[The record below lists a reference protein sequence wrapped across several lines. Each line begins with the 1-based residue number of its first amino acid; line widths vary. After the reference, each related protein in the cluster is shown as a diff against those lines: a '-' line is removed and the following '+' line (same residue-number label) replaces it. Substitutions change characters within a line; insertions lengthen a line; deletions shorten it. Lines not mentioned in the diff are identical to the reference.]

1 MQRETTDAEIDQ
13 FFDMIGITEKS
24 YQQTFLLER
33 DLAVSL
39 DLDKPQ
45 VDGRIE
51 PFLLLDAI
59 GIGNQYF
66 VPVNGPTMCSAVVST
81 HQTLG
86 MSPNTA

>member
-1 MQRETTDAEIDQ
+1 
-13 FFDMIGITEKS
+13 MICIADKN
-24 YQQTFLLER
+24 YQQTFLLEH

-45 VDGRIE
+45 VDDRIE
-51 PFLLLDAI
+51 PFLLLGAV

-66 VPVNGPTMCSAVVST
+66 VPVNGSTMCSAVVST